1 MTRSLS
7 DDCVRQVRTEGG
19 NGLHALESAEI
30 AGEEWGSCGNR
41 RVVIT
46 GIHAGNSMPVKWCG
60 LPEELVDFGKFQGAR
75 VAGGAIPATSA
86 LRGREGELGQAN
98 GSCPDDVVWYAR
110 GMRVLVFVIVTAV
123 SILPLHAQQTGGSI
137 DVPAG
142 ARLVLEARG
151 EGVQIYGCS
160 EVQGDAQGGF
170 KWVPKGP
177 DAKLLDDSGRQMGT
191 HFAGPTWKL
200 ADGSQ
205 VVGELTA
212 SKPSPD
218 SDSVAWL
225 LLRAK
230 AGTST
235 GQLAEVAF
243 IRRTET
249 HGGVPN
255 APECGAQED
264 VGKSARIPY
273 SATYTFYS
281 EK

>member
-1 MTRSLS
+1 
-7 DDCVRQVRTEGG
+7 
-19 NGLHALESAEI
+19 
-30 AGEEWGSCGNR
+30 
-41 RVVIT
+41 
-46 GIHAGNSMPVKWCG
+46 MPVKWCG

-170 KWVPKGP
+170 KWVPKGL

-205 VVGELTA
+205 VVGELMA

-218 SDSVAWL
+218 SDSVALL

>member
-1 MTRSLS
+1 M
-7 DDCVRQVRTEGG
+7 
-19 NGLHALESAEI
+19 
-30 AGEEWGSCGNR
+30 
-41 RVVIT
+41 
-46 GIHAGNSMPVKWCG
+46 
-60 LPEELVDFGKFQGAR
+60 
-75 VAGGAIPATSA
+75 
-86 LRGREGELGQAN
+86 
-98 GSCPDDVVWYAR
+98 
-110 GMRVLVFVIVTAV
+110 
-123 SILPLHAQQTGGSI
+123 
-137 DVPAG
+137 
-142 ARLVLEARG
+142 
-151 EGVQIYGCS
+151 
-160 EVQGDAQGGF
+160 
-170 KWVPKGP
+170 
-177 DAKLLDDSGRQMGT
+177 
-191 HFAGPTWKL
+191 
-200 ADGSQ
+200 
-205 VVGELTA
+205 A

-218 SDSVAWL
+218 SDSVALL